1 VIEFGRGESFRRR
14 GWLERAGQACRAPL
28 ANSRLKKPL
37 KQIYE
42 SALDQFTGRRLVA
55 RLPHGE
61 TVRLAA
67 ANRHVAWNPEEY
79 EAFRRV
85 VKAGATVLD
94 VGANLGA
101 YTVLLAGWVSP
112 GGRVHAFE
120 PAPEARRGLEKHLAL
135 NRVTDRVTVH
145 AEALSDGRRSARFR
159 AIGMQGD
166 NRLLPA
172 AGAEGI
178 VVATTSIDEFC
189 AANAVQPSFIKL
201 DVEGAELDVLRGA
214 RSTIASGGEALA
226 LFVEMHPQLW
236 SAFGYARA
244 DLEAELERQG
254 LRAERLDGQPDPWS
268 LAGVTLRL
276 RPCAS

>member
-1 VIEFGRGESFRRR
+1 MEFGRGDDFRRR

-42 SALDQFTGRRLVA
+42 AALDHFAGERLVA

-61 TVRLAA
+61 TVRLTA
-67 ANRHVAWNPEEY
+67 ANRQVAWNPEEY

-85 VKAGATVLD
+85 VNAGATVLD

-101 YTVLLAGWVSP
+101 YTVLLAGWV
-112 GGRVHAFE
+112 GAAGRVHAFE
-120 PAPEARRGLEKHLAL
+120 PAPDARKGLMRHLVL
-135 NRVTDRVTVH
+135 NGMTDRVEVH
-145 AEALSDGRRSARFR
+145 PEALSDGQRTARFR

-166 NRLLPA
+166 NRLLA
-172 AGAEGI
+172 EGAEEGI
-178 VVATTSIDEFC
+178 AVTTTSIDAFC
-189 AANAVQPSFIKL
+189 TGKSVQPSFIKL

-214 RSTIASGGEALA
+214 RATIARGGEALA

-236 SAFGYARA
+236 SAFGYSRP
-244 DLEAELERQG
+244 DLEAELAHQG

-276 RPCAS
+276 RRCAS

>member
-1 VIEFGRGESFRRR
+1 MMEFGRGDDFRRR

-28 ANSRLKKPL
+28 ANSRLKRPL

-42 SALDQFTGRRLVA
+42 SALDHFAGQRLVA
-55 RLPHGE
+55 TLPHGE
-61 TVRLAA
+61 TVRLTA
-67 ANRHVAWNPEEY
+67 ANRQVAWNPEES

-101 YTVLLAGWVSP
+101 YTVLLAGWVGA

-120 PAPEARRGLEKHLAL
+120 PAPDARSGLIKHLAL
-135 NRVTDRVTVH
+135 NGVSDRVTVH
-145 AEALSDGRRSARFR
+145 AEALSDGQRSARFR

-172 AGAEGI
+172 GATEGI
-178 VVATTSIDEFC
+178 AIATTSIDEFC
-189 AANAVQPSFIKL
+189 AAHALQPSFIKL

-214 RSTIASGGEALA
+214 RATIASGGESLA

-236 SAFGYARA
+236 SVFGYSRA
-244 DLEAELERQG
+244 DLEAELDRQG
-254 LRAERLDGQPDPWS
+254 LKAERLDGQPNPWS